1 MINNPKDIKDILK
14 ELDKI
19 TLKELDEAIKNVDK
33 GERIMQSKEE
43 IEKDIKLLKNISES
57 FTYSMWSEDTEALR
71 RILNYIDHLETEKQK
86 VIEKLEEIIQSVEKC
101 YNEMLSDV
109 GGIKI
114 INVSGLSRKEKEEVV
129 NKRNCLLVQKH
140 CYEEILEILKGKNN
154 E

>member
-43 IEKDIKLLKNISES
+43 IENNRIPKQLAKALGIEKEDTDILIAFKQSLYEQTVKENIKLKKQVEQ
-57 FTYSMWSEDTEALR
+57 
-71 RILNYIDHLETEKQK
+71 LETKKQK
-86 VIEKLEEIIQSVEKC
+86 VIEKLEKDISEYPEAIYTKWYLV
-101 YNEMLSDV
+101 D
-109 GGIKI
+109 
-114 INVSGLSRKEKEEVV
+114 
-129 NKRNCLLVQKH
+129 CLK
-140 CYEEILEILKGKNN
+140 ILKGKNN